1 MTFRFARL
9 FLLGFFLFSLALT
22 ALPTPTFAV
31 SLIPCGRSGADAT
44 TAERAPCTIC
54 HVITGGQ
61 RIMDWGL
68 RIMTFAA
75 IAIIVAMAIFYIVST
90 GNEGMMSTAKS
101 GITAALVGFAV
112 MLGAWLIVNTTLRI
126 FSATVPGLG
135 IVSNGFSFT
144 CDTSSS
150 AGTAR
155 SIGVPDAA
163 TGATGTGASTGGAT
177 CADPDSEKQ
186 RINSGGTVCNNSGSC
201 PSCNTSAFDTY
212 ITSYGS
218 AAGISPGFIR
228 GLIARESSCVPT
240 QSRAESNGTQSC
252 GLMMVNT
259 PSSSSYTCDQLKDP
273 ETGIRE
279 GVRILAAAFA
289 SARSLSTQYGSR
301 VTVEELAA
309 AIHNAGAGQSAAS
322 VDCSTGSGWQ
332 TIPKWGCPINPGTA
346 QFNAC
351 SIKSYACNVGTCR

>member
-1 MTFRFARL
+1 MTFRSAHF
-9 FLLGFFLFSLALT
+9 FLLGFFFLSLALA

-44 TAERAPCTIC
+44 AAERAPCTIC
-54 HVITGGQ
+54 HIITGGQ

-75 IAIIVAMAIFYIVST
+75 IAVIVAMAIFYIVST
-90 GNEGMMSTAKS
+90 GNEGMMTTAKS
-101 GITAALVGFAV
+101 GITAAFVGFAV
-112 MLGAWLIVNTTLRI
+112 MLSAWLIINTTLRI
-126 FSATVPGLG
+126 FSANIPGL
-135 IVSNGFSFT
+135 VVTSNGFGFS

-150 AGTAR
+150 AGTA
-155 SIGVPDAA
+155 AA
-163 TGATGTGASTGGAT
+163 VSSSPSSAPVTGGAACT
-177 CADPDSEKQ
+177 DPNSEKL
-186 RINSGGTVCNNSGSC
+186 RINSGGTVCNNSGAC

-212 ITSYGS
+212 ITSYGN
-218 AAGISPGFIR
+218 AAGISLGFIR
-228 GLIARESSCVPT
+228 GLIARESSCVP
-240 QSRAESNGTQSC
+240 SKEKSESNGTKSC

-259 PSSSSYTCDQLKDP
+259 SSSAYTCEQLKDP

-279 GVRILAAAFA
+279 GVRILAAAFT
-289 SARSLSTQYGSR
+289 SARSLSAQYGAR

-322 VDCSTGSGWQ
+322 VDCSAGTGWP

-346 QFNAC
+346 EFNAC
-351 SIKSYACNVGTCR
+351 RIKNYACNVGACR